1 MHGSI
6 PVSPINSG
14 ATDAAATAAATA
26 AGTMLVIPQPRLRRH
41 PAQRFVH
48 RYPVGAAGGVI
59 VVVLLLLGIFAP
71 WVAPYDPLAADF
83 GTMFRP
89 PARAHWFGTDAFGRD
104 VLSRITYGARTA
116 LIVGFGS
123 SVTGAT
129 IGAVVGVTSAYFGGL
144 TDLVVQRL
152 VDVLISFPIIILA
165 LAIVAIIGAGAE
177 KLIVAIALSFIPR
190 AERVVRS
197 SALTVR
203 EMVYIDAARAL
214 GGSPARIIFRH
225 MAPNVTASYLVMLT
239 TFLGQAILLE
249 ASLSFLGLGVSE
261 PTPAWGLML
270 RGAAVDFV
278 QKAPWMA
285 IFPGLAISVTVLA
298 FNVLGDA
305 LRDALDPKLRT

>member
-1 MHGSI
+1 M
-6 PVSPINSG
+6 
-14 ATDAAATAAATA
+14 
-26 AGTMLVIPQPRLRRH
+26 
-41 PAQRFVH
+41 
-48 RYPVGAAGGVI
+48 GAAGGI
-59 VVVLLLLGIFAP
+59 AILSLVLVALGAP
-71 WVAPYDPLAADF
+71 WVAPADPLTTDF
-83 GTMFRP
+83 GAMFRP
-89 PARAHWFGTDAFGRD
+89 PTRAHWFGTDAFGRD
-104 VLSRITYGARTA
+104 VLSRIIHGARTA

-123 SVTGAT
+123 SVAGAT
-129 IGAVVGVTSAYFGGL
+129 LGAAVGVVSAYFGGL
-144 TDLVVQRL
+144 TDLFVQRL

-165 LAIVAIIGAGAE
+165 LSIVAIIGAGTD
-177 KLIVAIALSFIPR
+177 KLIVAIALSFLPR

-197 SALTVR
+197 SALVIR
-203 EMVYIDAARAL
+203 QMVYIDAATAM

-225 MAPNVTASYLVMLT
+225 MTPNVAAPFLVMLT

-285 IFPGLAISVTVLA
+285 VFPGLAISSTVLA

-305 LRDALDPKLRT
+305 LRDALDPRLRA